1 MSDRNVPA
9 REALSAL
16 VDGEASPSEVAQ
28 TCAAW
33 RGDADTRANWHEYQ
47 LIGDVMRSQ
56 DQEGTTPSA
65 AFLNNFRA
73 RLAQEPVVL
82 APAAAV
88 ARRAAAPAAVP
99 VKALRPLQRRTWT
112 GPIAVAASFVAVVAA
127 LLGNQVGPGAGSGT
141 LMGASQGAGD
151 GLAMGL
157 AEARVVSLADAPS
170 FSKPD
175 ATAQVLVRDP
185 RVDQA
190 LSGVAVASRS
200 ADLSFSNA
208 GALAQTVSFDQH

>member
-56 DQEGTTPSA
+56 DLAGTTPSA

-82 APAAAV
+82 APAAAAV
-88 ARRAAAPAAVP
+88 ARKPLPAVAP

-112 GPIAVAASFVAVVAA
+112 GPIAVAASFVAVVAS
-127 LLGNQVGPGAGSGT
+127 LLGNQVGPDAGSGAL
-141 LMGASQGAGD
+141 LMGAASGD
-151 GLAMGL
+151 GLTMGL
-157 AEARVVSLADAPS
+157 NETRMVSLADAPS
-170 FSKPD
+170 FNKPD
-175 ATAQVLVRDP
+175 TQAAVLVRDP

-190 LSGVAVASRS
+190 LSGVAVARQS

-208 GALAQTVSFDQH
+208 GALAQTVSFDQR

>member
-56 DQEGTTPSA
+56 DLAGTTPSA

-88 ARRAAAPAAVP
+88 ARKAAPVAAP

-112 GPIAVAASFVAVVAA
+112 GPIAVAASFVAVVAS
-127 LLGNQVGPGAGSGT
+127 LLGNQVGPDAGGSGAL
-141 LMGASQGAGD
+141 LMGAAQGD
-151 GLAMGL
+151 GLIMGL
-157 AEARVVSLADAPS
+157 AESRMVSLADAPS
-170 FSKPD
+170 FNKPD
-175 ATAQVLVRDP
+175 TNAAVLVRDP

-190 LSGVAVASRS
+190 LSGVAVARRS

-208 GALAQTVSFDQH
+208 GALAQTVSFDQR

>member
-16 VDGEASPSEVAQ
+16 VDGEASPSEVAK

-56 DQEGTTPSA
+56 DLAGTTPSA

-88 ARRAAAPAAVP
+88 SRRAAPAVAP
-99 VKALRPLQRRTWT
+99 VKALRPLQRRAWT
-112 GPIAVAASFVAVVAA
+112 GPIAVAASFVAVVAS
-127 LLGNQVGPGAGSGT
+127 LLGNQVVPGAGSGS
-141 LMGASQGAGD
+141 LMSAAQGD
-151 GLAMGL
+151 GLSMGL
-157 AEARVVSLADAPS
+157 TESRMVSLADAPS
-170 FSKPD
+170 FSKP
-175 ATAQVLVRDP
+175 AASAVLVRDP

-190 LSGVAVASRS
+190 LSGEGLARRS
-200 ADLSFSNA
+200 PDLSFSNA
-208 GALAQTVSFDQH
+208 GALAQTVSFDQR

>member
-1 MSDRNVPA
+1 MSDRNIPA

-33 RGDADTRANWHEYQ
+33 RGDADARANWHEYQ

-56 DQEGTTPSA
+56 DPAGTTPSA

-82 APAAAV
+82 APAAAA
-88 ARRAAAPAAVP
+88 ARRVVAPAVVP
-99 VKALRPLQRRTWT
+99 SKALRPLQRRAWT
-112 GPIAVAASFVAVVAA
+112 GPIAVAASFVAVVAS

-141 LMGASQGAGD
+141 LMGATQGN

-157 AEARVVSLADAPS
+157 TDSRMVSLADAPS

-175 ATAQVLVRDP
+175 ANAVLVRDP
-185 RVDQA
+185 RVEQA
-190 LSGVAVASRS
+190 LSGEAMAQRS
-200 ADLSFSNA
+200 PELSFSNA
-208 GALAQTVSFDQH
+208 GALAQTVSFDQR

>member
-1 MSDRNVPA
+1 MSDRQVPA

-56 DQEGTTPSA
+56 DLAGTTPSA

-88 ARRAAAPAAVP
+88 ARKAVAPVAAP

-112 GPIAVAASFVAVVAA
+112 GPIAVAASFVAVVAS
-127 LLGNQVGPGAGSGT
+127 LLGNQVGPDAGSGAM
-141 LMGASQGAGD
+141 LMGAAQGD
-151 GLAMGL
+151 GLTMGL
-157 AEARVVSLADAPS
+157 TESRMVSLADAPS
-170 FSKPD
+170 FNKPD
-175 ATAQVLVRDP
+175 TDAAVLVRDP

-190 LSGVAVASRS
+190 LSGVAVARRS

-208 GALAQTVSFDQH
+208 GALAQTVAFDQR